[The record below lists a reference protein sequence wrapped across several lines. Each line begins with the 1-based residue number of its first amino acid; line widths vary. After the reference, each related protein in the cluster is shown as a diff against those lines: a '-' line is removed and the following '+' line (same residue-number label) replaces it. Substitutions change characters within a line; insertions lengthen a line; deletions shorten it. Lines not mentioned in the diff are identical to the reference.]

1 MIGASLARHSLVSIV
16 VALALMADVTPAS
29 DPEWLQPTGSSDS
42 EALMQP
48 RDRTEGS
55 QPVLV
60 DPVGDPSED
69 PQLTL
74 QALQQAIPDPEAERL
89 RLREELAGEL
99 GKAVRRARES
109 VLERLD
115 SLRRPVQMTL
125 GLDDAIRRALSH
137 SFAIRIESYNPAVEL
152 TRVVEAE
159 AAFDPLFFANL
170 TRDKVERPSGSPEL
184 TGTTSNSF
192 SMVGGIRKL
201 LPTGLQVTTSYST
214 TRTSSDSPFQLL
226 DPVYFGQLQMEL
238 RQPLARGFG
247 LDYNRSLIHVAK
259 NNRAVSNLAFRVQ
272 VRDTVISI
280 ERAYWDLVRARR
292 EVVVAARLLAEL
304 EQVLDHLHA
313 RKDFDVVPI
322 QLHDTEA
329 RLERTKAAF
338 VRTLNNVRNTEDAL
352 IALMNDPQINLADDV
367 ELLPTAVPTVHGL
380 LVDRIGE
387 AQTAQNH
394 RPEIQQARLA
404 VKNAELAVG
413 REKNEML
420 SRIDLVWRYSVDGLG
435 VSADRSF
442 DEVTKHDF
450 TEYFFGLEFEL
461 PIGNR
466 APRAAWFRAKL
477 QHEQAL
483 SRLSETQDQV
493 FLDVNVRVRELQ
505 TTYDQLSPNYKSV
518 VAAEKQVD
526 SIVARAERKDF
537 TQLNAELNAREGLAA
552 SRRALLDSAID
563 FNLAI
568 AELERAKGTLLGY
581 NGIVIEDS
589 EAQADRA
596 RKRQDT
602 LAEPD

>member
-1 MIGASLARHSLVSIV
+1 MIGASLIKHGLVSIV
-16 VALALMADVTPAS
+16 VAWALIANVSLASEPA
-29 DPEWLQPTGSSDS
+29 PLQPTEASGSETQSP
-42 EALMQP
+42 P
-48 RDRTEGS
+48 RDPTEAS
-55 QPVLV
+55 QAEPLEPV
-60 DPVGDPSED
+60 SD

-74 QALQQAIPDPEAERL
+74 QALQQAVPDPEAERL
-89 RLREELAGEL
+89 RLHEKLAGEL
-99 GKAVRRARES
+99 GKAERRALES

-115 SLRRPVQMTL
+115 GLRRPVQTTL

-137 SFAIRIESYNPAVEL
+137 SFAIRIESYNPAVEQ

-184 TGTTSNSF
+184 TGTTSNSL
-192 SMVGGIRKL
+192 SMAGGIRKL
-201 LPTGLQVTTSYST
+201 LPTGLQVTTSFSM
-214 TRTSSDSPFQLL
+214 TRSSSDSPFQVL

-247 LDYNRSLIHVAK
+247 LDYNRSLIHIAK
-259 NNRAVSNLAFRVQ
+259 NSRTVSDLAFHVQ

-304 EQVLDHLHA
+304 EQVLNHLRA
-313 RKDFDVVPI
+313 RADFDVVPI
-322 QLHDTEA
+322 QLYDTEA
-329 RLERTKAAF
+329 RLERNRAAF
-338 VRTLNNVRNTEDAL
+338 VRSLNNVRNTEDAL
-352 IALMNDPQINLADDV
+352 IALMNEPQINLADDV
-367 ELLPTAVPTVHGL
+367 ELLPTAVPSVHGL

-387 AQTAQNH
+387 LQTALDH
-394 RPEIQQARLA
+394 RPEIRQAELT
-404 VKNAELAVG
+404 VDNAKLAVG

-420 SRIDLVWRYSVDGLG
+420 SRVDMVLRYSVDGLG
-435 VSADRSF
+435 ANADQSF
-442 DEVTKHDF
+442 DQVTDHDF

-466 APRAAWFRAKL
+466 APRAAWFRARL
-477 QHEQAL
+477 QHEQARFQL
-483 SRLSETQDQV
+483 RQTKEQV

-505 TTYDQLSPNYKSV
+505 TTYDQLSPNFQSV
-518 VAAEKQVD
+518 VAADKQVN

-581 NGIVIEDS
+581 NGIVIEGS
-589 EAQADRA
+589 EVPADRA
-596 RKRQDT
+596 PERQDPR
-602 LAEPD
+602 AIPD

>member
-1 MIGASLARHSLVSIV
+1 MIGASLIKHGLVSIV
-16 VALALMADVTPAS
+16 VAWALIANVSLASEPA
-29 DPEWLQPTGSSDS
+29 PLQPTEASGSETQSP
-42 EALMQP
+42 P
-48 RDRTEGS
+48 RDPTEAS
-55 QPVLV
+55 QAEPLEPV
-60 DPVGDPSED
+60 SD

-74 QALQQAIPDPEAERL
+74 QALQQAVPDPEAERL
-89 RLREELAGEL
+89 RLHEKLAGEL
-99 GKAVRRARES
+99 GKAERRALES

-115 SLRRPVQMTL
+115 GLRRPVQTTL

-137 SFAIRIESYNPAVEL
+137 SFAIRIESYNPAVEQ

-184 TGTTSNSF
+184 TGTTSNSL
-192 SMVGGIRKL
+192 SMAGGIRKL
-201 LPTGLQVTTSYST
+201 LPTGLQVTTSFSM
-214 TRTSSDSPFQLL
+214 TRSSSDSPFQVL

-247 LDYNRSLIHVAK
+247 LDYNRSLIHIAK
-259 NNRAVSNLAFRVQ
+259 NSRTVSDLAFHVQ

-304 EQVLDHLHA
+304 EQVLNHLRA
-313 RKDFDVVPI
+313 RADFDVVPI
-322 QLHDTEA
+322 QLYDTEA
-329 RLERTKAAF
+329 RLERNRAAF
-338 VRTLNNVRNTEDAL
+338 VRSLNNVRNTEDAL

-367 ELLPTAVPTVHGL
+367 ELLPTAVPSVHGL

-387 AQTAQNH
+387 LQTALDH
-394 RPEIQQARLA
+394 RPEIRQAELT
-404 VKNAELAVG
+404 VDNAKLAVG

-420 SRIDLVWRYSVDGLG
+420 SRVDMVLRYSVDGLG
-435 VSADRSF
+435 ANADQSF
-442 DEVTKHDF
+442 DQVTDHDF

-477 QHEQAL
+477 QHEQARF
-483 SRLSETQDQV
+483 RLMETKEQV
-493 FLDVNVRVRELQ
+493 LLDVNVRVRELQ
-505 TTYDQLSPNYKSV
+505 TTYDQLSPNFKSV
-518 VAAEKQVD
+518 VAADKQVN

-581 NGIVIEDS
+581 NGIVIEGS
-589 EAQADRA
+589 EVPADRA
-596 RKRQDT
+596 PERQDPR
-602 LAEPD
+602 AIPD